1 MRVVCSF
8 LALICLASAVQGAES
23 YDIVIYGGTSAAF
36 SAAVQARRMGKS
48 VIILEPRE
56 HVGGLTVSGL
66 GSTDSGNK
74 AAIGGVAREFYQ
86 RIKQHYDESSAW
98 RQESAKGYSRYRPE
112 DDAMWTFEPHVAEG
126 IVRDMLKD
134 AGVVVV
140 TGEFL
145 DRAQGAEMQGQR
157 LVSLTMQSGRKVAG
171 KVFIDAT
178 YEGDL
183 LAAVGVSF
191 TVGRE
196 SNAMYGETLN
206 GVQVGHA
213 RSHQFV
219 KPVDGYIVPG
229 DPKSGL
235 LPGIGTDP
243 GVDGE
248 ADTRVQAYNF
258 RICMTDNKENQ
269 VPFAKPANYNEQE
282 FELLLRN
289 FEAGDMRLP
298 LAIGMMPNRK
308 TDVNNNHAVST
319 DFIGRN
325 YDFPTASDAERVRIE
340 QEHATYVKGLFWTLA
355 NHPRVP
361 EEIRGTVSRWGWA
374 KDEFIDNEHF
384 PYWMY
389 VREGRRM
396 VSSYVQTELDCRRTR
411 TTPHSVG
418 LGSYNMDSHNCQR
431 HLDEHG
437 HVRNEG
443 DVQVSPRGPYMIS
456 YEAIVPKKEECHN
469 LLVPACLSASHIAY
483 GSIRMEPV
491 FMILGQSSATAACM
505 AIDNNLA
512 VQDVSYDALRERL
525 LADKQVL
532 DIPENSVAPTGIDP
546 SKLPGIVIDND
557 QAKLQG
563 DWPSSASISGFV
575 GKDYIHDA
583 NAGQGEKSV
592 TYSLKGVKPGNYEIR
607 VCFTPQANRAS
618 NTLVVVQYAM
628 GSSEVRVD
636 QRRKPTLEY
645 GFVSLG
651 KFRVNGTDAEAVVI
665 SNAGANG
672 HVIADAVQLLP
683 VK

>member
-219 KPVDGYIVPG
+219 KQVDGYIVPG

-235 LPGIGTDP
+235 LPGIETDP

-248 ADTRVQAYNF
+248 GDARVQAYNF

-269 VPFAKPANYNEQE
+269 VPFAKPADYDEQE

-325 YDFPTASDAERVRIE
+325 YDFPTAGDVERARIE
-340 QEHATYVKGLFWTLA
+340 QEHA
-355 NHPRVP
+355 
-361 EEIRGTVSRWGWA
+361 
-374 KDEFIDNEHF
+374 
-384 PYWMY
+384 
-389 VREGRRM
+389 
-396 VSSYVQTELDCRRTR
+396 
-411 TTPHSVG
+411 
-418 LGSYNMDSHNCQR
+418 
-431 HLDEHG
+431 
-437 HVRNEG
+437 
-443 DVQVSPRGPYMIS
+443 
-456 YEAIVPKKEECHN
+456 
-469 LLVPACLSASHIAY
+469 
-483 GSIRMEPV
+483 
-491 FMILGQSSATAACM
+491 
-505 AIDNNLA
+505 
-512 VQDVSYDALRERL
+512 
-525 LADKQVL
+525 
-532 DIPENSVAPTGIDP
+532 
-546 SKLPGIVIDND
+546 
-557 QAKLQG
+557 
-563 DWPSSASISGFV
+563 
-575 GKDYIHDA
+575 
-583 NAGQGEKSV
+583 
-592 TYSLKGVKPGNYEIR
+592 
-607 VCFTPQANRAS
+607 
-618 NTLVVVQYAM
+618 
-628 GSSEVRVD
+628 
-636 QRRKPTLEY
+636 
-645 GFVSLG
+645 
-651 KFRVNGTDAEAVVI
+651 
-665 SNAGANG
+665 
-672 HVIADAVQLLP
+672 
-683 VK
+683 